1 MNRSDE
7 RHDEPFTEEMPMLR
21 VYRRQDDRLVPTDL
35 DVTPHSLPAK
45 ATDALW
51 LDLINP
57 TRHED
62 QFAEHLLGISIPT
75 REEAQ
80 EIEVSA
86 RLYHEDGAE
95 FMTMTGVSQLESE
108 APMTTPITFILK
120 GEMLLTIRYAQPK
133 PFFTYATRAQKTGA
147 VPCISS
153 EQVMLGLVEA
163 LIERMA
169 EALEKTGRNLE
180 RLSRQVFRYKPP
192 NGKASK
198 SRDFQAIIEEIG
210 ARGDLLAMI
219 RESLVSL
226 NRLLAYHNTTGK
238 AAEGPNKD
246 AAAWVKDMLQDVAAL
261 SDHATYLTNKTN
273 FLLDATLGLINL
285 EQNQIIK
292 IFSIAAVCLM
302 PPTLVASSYGMNFKN
317 MPELEWLFGYPF
329 ALVLMLIA
337 AIIPFLWFRRKG
349 WL

>member
-1 MNRSDE
+1 MNGGCDML
-7 RHDEPFTEEMPMLR
+7 TEGTMLR
-21 VYRRQDDRLVPTDL
+21 AYRREDCRLVPTELDL
-35 DVTPHSLPAK
+35 TSHSPPAD
-45 ATDALW
+45 ASGALW
-51 LDLINP
+51 LDLITP
-57 TRHED
+57 TREEVH
-62 QFAEHLLGISIPT
+62 FAEHLLGISIPT
-75 REEAQ
+75 QEEAQ

-108 APMTTPITFILK
+108 APMTTPISFILK
-120 GEMLLTIRYAQPK
+120 GETLATIRYAQPK

-147 VPCISS
+147 VPCING

-192 NGKASK
+192 GGTASK

-210 ARGDLLAMI
+210 ARGDLLAMV

-238 AAEGPNKD
+238 AADGPSKD
-246 AAAWVKDMLQDVAAL
+246 AVAWVKDMLQDVVAL
-261 SDHATYLTNKTN
+261 SDHATYLSNKTN

-302 PPTLVASSYGMNFKN
+302 PPTLIASSYGMNFRH
-317 MPELEWLFGYPF
+317 MPELEWLFGYPY
-329 ALVLMLIA
+329 ALALMLIT
-337 AIIPFLWFRRKG
+337 AIIPFVWFKRKG

>member
-1 MNRSDE
+1 
-7 RHDEPFTEEMPMLR
+7 MLR
-21 VYRRQDDRLVPTDL
+21 VYRRQDDRLVPTEL
-35 DVTPHSLPAK
+35 DVTPQSRPGEA
-45 ATDALW
+45 AGALW

-62 QFAEHLLGISIPT
+62 HFVENLLAVSIPT

-86 RLYHEDGAE
+86 RLYHEDSAE
-95 FMTMTGVSQLESE
+95 FMTMTGVSQLESD

-120 GEMLLTIRYAQPK
+120 GDTLATIRYAQPK
-133 PFFTYATRAQKTGA
+133 PFFTYATRAQKIGA

-153 EQVMLGLVEA
+153 EQIMLGLVEA

-192 NGKASK
+192 AGKASK

-226 NRLLAYHNTTGK
+226 NRLLAYHNTTDKGV
-238 AAEGPNKD
+238 AQGPNKD
-246 AAAWVKDMLQDVAAL
+246 AVAWVRDMQQDVVAL
-261 SDHATYLTNKTN
+261 SDHATYLSNKTN

-302 PPTLVASSYGMNFKN
+302 PPTLVASSYGMNFRH
-317 MPELEWLFGYPF
+317 MPELEWLFGYPY
-329 ALVLMLIA
+329 ALALMLIA

>member
-1 MNRSDE
+1 MNGRCDML
-7 RHDEPFTEEMPMLR
+7 TEGTMLR
-21 VYRRQDDRLVPTDL
+21 AYRREDCRLVPTELDL
-35 DVTPHSLPAK
+35 ISHSPPAD
-45 ATDALW
+45 AAGALW
-51 LDLINP
+51 LDLITP
-57 TRHED
+57 TREEVH
-62 QFAEHLLGISIPT
+62 FAEHLLGISIPT
-75 REEAQ
+75 QEEAQ

-108 APMTTPITFILK
+108 APMTTPISFILK
-120 GEMLLTIRYAQPK
+120 GETLATIRYAQPK

-147 VPCISS
+147 VPCINS

-192 NGKASK
+192 GGTASK

-210 ARGDLLAMI
+210 ARGDLLAMV

-238 AAEGPNKD
+238 AADGPSKD
-246 AAAWVKDMLQDVAAL
+246 AVAWVKDMLQDIVAL
-261 SDHATYLTNKTN
+261 SDHATYLSNKTN

-302 PPTLVASSYGMNFKN
+302 PPTLIASSYGMNFRH
-317 MPELEWLFGYPF
+317 MPELEWLFGYPY
-329 ALVLMLIA
+329 ALALMLIT
-337 AIIPFLWFRRKG
+337 AIIPFVWFKRKG

>member
-1 MNRSDE
+1 
-7 RHDEPFTEEMPMLR
+7 MLR
-21 VYRRQDDRLVPTDL
+21 AYRREDCRLVPTELDL
-35 DVTPHSLPAK
+35 MSHSPPAD
-45 ATDALW
+45 AAGALW
-51 LDLINP
+51 LDLITP
-57 TRHED
+57 TREEVH
-62 QFAEHLLGISIPT
+62 FAEHLLGISIPT
-75 REEAQ
+75 QEEAQ

-108 APMTTPITFILK
+108 APMTTPISFILK
-120 GEMLLTIRYAQPK
+120 GETLATIRYAQPK

-147 VPCISS
+147 VPCINS

-192 NGKASK
+192 GGTASK

-210 ARGDLLAMI
+210 ARGDLLAMV

-238 AAEGPNKD
+238 AADGPSKD
-246 AAAWVKDMLQDVAAL
+246 AVAWVKDMLQDVVAL
-261 SDHATYLTNKTN
+261 SDHATYLSNKTN

-302 PPTLVASSYGMNFKN
+302 PPTLIASSYGMNFRH
-317 MPELEWLFGYPF
+317 MPELEWLFGYPY
-329 ALVLMLIA
+329 ALALMLIT
-337 AIIPFLWFRRKG
+337 AIIPFVWFKRKG

>member
-1 MNRSDE
+1 
-7 RHDEPFTEEMPMLR
+7 MLR
-21 VYRRQDDRLVPTDL
+21 AYRREDCRLVPTELDL
-35 DVTPHSLPAK
+35 TPHSPPAD
-45 ATDALW
+45 AAGALW
-51 LDLINP
+51 LDLITP
-57 TRHED
+57 TREEVH
-62 QFAEHLLGISIPT
+62 FAEHLLGISIPT
-75 REEAQ
+75 QEEAQ

-108 APMTTPITFILK
+108 APMTTPISFILK
-120 GEMLLTIRYAQPK
+120 GETLATIRYAQPK

-192 NGKASK
+192 GGTASK

-210 ARGDLLAMI
+210 ARGDLLAMV

-238 AAEGPNKD
+238 AADGPNKD
-246 AAAWVKDMLQDVAAL
+246 AVAWVKDMLQDVVAL
-261 SDHATYLTNKTN
+261 SDHATYLSNKTN

-302 PPTLVASSYGMNFKN
+302 PPTLIASSYGMNFRH

-329 ALVLMLIA
+329 ALALMLIA
-337 AIIPFLWFRRKG
+337 AVIPFVWFQRKG

>member
-1 MNRSDE
+1 
-7 RHDEPFTEEMPMLR
+7 MLR
-21 VYRRQDDRLVPTDL
+21 AYRREDCRLVPTELDL
-35 DVTPHSLPAK
+35 TSHSPPAD
-45 ATDALW
+45 AAGALW
-51 LDLINP
+51 LDLITP
-57 TRHED
+57 TREEVH
-62 QFAEHLLGISIPT
+62 FAEHLLGISIPT
-75 REEAQ
+75 QEEAQ

-108 APMTTPITFILK
+108 APMTTPISFILK
-120 GEMLLTIRYAQPK
+120 GETLATIRYAQPK

-147 VPCISS
+147 VPCINS

-192 NGKASK
+192 GGTASK

-210 ARGDLLAMI
+210 ARGDLLAMV

-238 AAEGPNKD
+238 AADGPSKD
-246 AAAWVKDMLQDVAAL
+246 AVAWVKDMLQDVVAL
-261 SDHATYLTNKTN
+261 SDHATYLSNKTN

-302 PPTLVASSYGMNFKN
+302 PPTLIASSYGMNFRH
-317 MPELEWLFGYPF
+317 MPELEWLFGYPY
-329 ALVLMLIA
+329 ALALMLIT
-337 AIIPFLWFRRKG
+337 AIIPFVWFKRKG

>member
-1 MNRSDE
+1 
-7 RHDEPFTEEMPMLR
+7 MLR
-21 VYRRQDDRLVPTDL
+21 VYRREESRLVPTDL
-35 DVTPHSLPAK
+35 DLTPHSPPAD
-45 ATDALW
+45 ATGALW

-57 TRHED
+57 TRGEVH
-62 QFAEHLLGISIPT
+62 FAEHLLGISIPT

-86 RLYHEDGAE
+86 RLYHEDDAE

-120 GEMLLTIRYAQPK
+120 GETLLTIRYAQPK

-210 ARGDLLAMI
+210 ARGDLLAMV

>member
-1 MNRSDE
+1 
-7 RHDEPFTEEMPMLR
+7 MLR
-21 VYRRQDDRLVPTDL
+21 VYRREESRLVPTDL
-35 DVTPHSLPAK
+35 DLTPHSPPAD
-45 ATDALW
+45 ATGALW

-57 TRHED
+57 TRGEVH
-62 QFAEHLLGISIPT
+62 FAEHLLGISIPT

-86 RLYHEDGAE
+86 RLYHEDDAE

-108 APMTTPITFILK
+108 APMTTPISFILK
-120 GEMLLTIRYAQPK
+120 GETLATIRYAQPK

-147 VPCISS
+147 VPCINS

-192 NGKASK
+192 GGKASK

-246 AAAWVKDMLQDVAAL
+246 AGAWVKDMLQDIVAL
-261 SDHATYLTNKTN
+261 SDHATYLSNKTN
-273 FLLDATLGLINL
+273 FC
-285 EQNQIIK
+285 
-292 IFSIAAVCLM
+292 SM
-302 PPTLVASSYGMNFKN
+302 
-317 MPELEWLFGYPF
+317 
-329 ALVLMLIA
+329 
-337 AIIPFLWFRRKG
+337 RRSA
-349 WL
+349 